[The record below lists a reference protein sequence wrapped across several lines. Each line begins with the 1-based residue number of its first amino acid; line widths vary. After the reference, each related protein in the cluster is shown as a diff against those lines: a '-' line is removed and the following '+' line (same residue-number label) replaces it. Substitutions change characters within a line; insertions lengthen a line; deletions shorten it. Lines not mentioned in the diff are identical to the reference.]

1 MIPASLMYPLN
12 TQKTVFSQEALE
24 FVMAGDFG
32 RAGSGNDEL
41 DRLRSIADMAFDL
54 CSKIQKTGKLRK
66 LGQLG
71 KNGEAEYDSN
81 IRLVGLM
88 IHILRTYQYNDA
100 EMMSSLEKKYQSS
113 LAGIA
118 G

>member
-1 MIPASLMYPLN
+1 MYPLSS
-12 TQKTVFSQEALE
+12 QKMVFSQEALE
-24 FVMAGDFG
+24 FVMSSDFG
-32 RAGSGNDEL
+32 SASNGESEHE
-41 DRLRSIADMAFDL
+41 RLRSIADMAFDL

-88 IHILRTYQYNDA
+88 IHILRSYHYNDA

-113 LAGIA
+113 MAGIA

>member
-1 MIPASLMYPLN
+1 MYPLSS
-12 TQKTVFSQEALE
+12 QKMVFSQEALE
-24 FVMAGDFG
+24 FVMSSDFG
-32 RAGSGNDEL
+32 SASNGESEHE
-41 DRLRSIADMAFDL
+41 RLRSIADMAFDL
-54 CSKIQKTGKLRK
+54 SSKIQKTGKLRK

-88 IHILRTYQYNDA
+88 IHILRSYHYNDA
-100 EMMSSLEKKYQSS
+100 EMMSSLEKKYQTSM
-113 LAGIA
+113 AGIA